1 MQFNQN
7 INAMETLQTSLTRD
21 RRTRTEAVRK
31 PIVHTLTGAATEL
44 LPPGS
49 GVVIVADS
57 KSALF
62 DELEKA
68 LASNNTEQ
76 INQLVMKNKRAVSAL
91 KKLSNQ
97 EALSALTNA
106 PVLVDLNYDTK
117 TIAVNLFTVK
127 GVELTRAFFPF
138 SGGDFESEL
147 FKFTEIAKESGVSS
161 TKVMVVLHQPTLSRL
176 ELQALKIPKEMGG
189 MNFGRVGGEM
199 MCTPGAL
206 VATVT
211 AGLIVAAV
219 ATAVG
224 NCAPT
229 FGEIGQEVINPQI
242 AVGKMLAVKDLV
254 IARQNAIMKTKRIR

>member
-1 MQFNQN
+1 
-7 INAMETLQTSLTRD
+7 METLQISLARD
-21 RRTRTEAVRK
+21 RRTRTEAFRQPV
-31 PIVHTLTGAATEL
+31 VHTLTGAATEL

-49 GVVIVADS
+49 GVVIIADS
-57 KSALF
+57 KSTLF

-68 LASNNTEQ
+68 VAANDAEQ

-91 KKLSNQ
+91 KKVSNQ
-97 EALSALTNA
+97 EALSILTNA
-106 PVLVDLNYDTK
+106 PVVVDLNYETK
-117 TIAVNLFTVK
+117 TIAVNLFTIK

-138 SGGDFESEL
+138 SGGEFQSDL
-147 FKFTEIAKESGVSS
+147 FKVTEFSKESNVAAP
-161 TKVMVVLHQPTLSRL
+161 KVMVVLHQPKLSRL

-242 AVGKMLAVKDLV
+242 TGGKMLAVKDLV
-254 IARQNAIMKTKRIR
+254 AARQQAIMKTKRIR